1 MLAPACPV
9 PRNFRLLEELE
20 KFEKGSGDM
29 NISAGLV
36 NPEDIFLTDWN
47 CSVLGVNGTS
57 FQERFYELRVTATEH
72 YPDQP
77 PVVKFK
83 SRCNMGCVNQSN
95 GIVDLSQV
103 RSGDLRNGWNRDITI
118 EMTLKAVRAEMQ
130 SNANKRLPQPPD
142 GQQYP

>member
-1 MLAPACPV
+1 
-9 PRNFRLLEELE
+9 LLEELD

-47 CSVLGVNGTS
+47 CSILGVDGTA
-57 FQERFYELRVTATEH
+57 FQERFYELRVTATDQ
-72 YPDQP
+72 YPDVP

-83 SRCNMGCVNQSN
+83 SRCNMACVNQSN
-95 GIVDLSQV
+95 GVVDLVQV
-103 RSGDLRNGWNRDITI
+103 RSGELRNGWHRDITI

-130 SNANKRLPQPPD
+130 SSANKRLPQPPD

>member
-57 FQERFYELRVTATEH
+57 FQERFYELRVTATER

-118 EMTLKAVRAEMQ
+118 EMTLKAVRVEMQ